1 MGKALTWFIII
12 LLVLGALGY
21 GARTYATRVMSQ
33 RALVPKTLGTAT
45 PESLGVPFTRIPI
58 ESGDRTLIAWW
69 VEAPA
74 DSGQAAPAI
83 LFLHGNRSSIS
94 DYPSL
99 QRFFY
104 RQGIS
109 SLIFDY
115 SGFGASGGTA
125 SLSNAVADA
134 GQVARVFSDTA
145 GPGARKVA
153 MGSALG
159 ATVLLQAI
167 DSVQPHVDGVV
178 IESVDPSVR
187 EAAVRTGQLP
197 SFIAPAV
204 VDIGDNR
211 AAATRVSV
219 PALVVH
225 SVADG
230 RVPLAEAESVVAAIP
245 GRAALVRHGRRGH
258 AAILTSSRPC
268 DWAAVLTFVQT
279 GALPTAKVD
288 TVDACAQ
295 AEQPPQ
301 PAAAADSVRATG
313 ATTGATTGAAARTDT
328 ARPASKTSP
337 TKADSAPAT
346 KTKTPPSTKTK
357 APASKTG
364 SGAKRP

>member
-1 MGKALTWFIII
+1 
-12 LLVLGALGY
+12 
-21 GARTYATRVMSQ
+21 MSQ
-33 RALVPKTLGTAT
+33 RALVPKPLGSAT

-69 VEAPA
+69 VEAPV
-74 DSGQAAPAI
+74 DSGQTAPAV
-83 LFLHGNRSSIS
+83 LFLHGNRSAIS
-94 DYPSL
+94 DYPAL

-115 SGFGASGGTA
+115 AGFGASGGAA
-125 SLSNAVADA
+125 SLTNAVADA
-134 GQVARVFSDTA
+134 GRVARVFADTA

-258 AAILTSSRPC
+258 SAILASSRPC
-268 DWAAVLTFVQT
+268 DWAAVLTFIQT
-279 GALPTAKVD
+279 GALPAAKVD
-288 TVDACAQ
+288 TVDACAEAQ
-295 AEQPPQ
+295 QPPR
-301 PAAAADSVRATG
+301 PAATSDSARATGTTAGATTAAAARA
-313 ATTGATTGAAARTDT
+313 DT
-328 ARPASKTSP
+328 ARSAPASKTSS

-346 KTKTPPSTKTK
+346 KTKAPPSTKTK